1 MNTKTLTSIL
11 AILGG
16 AVFATGCSQAP
27 NDVLL
32 GDMDPN
38 SLAAD
43 GNTQHHFQDPNSG
56 DNGITDPNQQKA
68 EDQTVGSPEVVA
80 RLHSCSKITY
90 SALGNILSER
100 GVNTGSTQSNSA
112 GLLYKGG
119 ASALGTANYAGRVP
133 EMIKPSTAALS
144 KEFDI
149 LVAASQEIQAAVK
162 AGTLNMKACTGTQL
176 VDSSGNFTKDG
187 LTCLMGKPA
196 TADHI
201 SIANDAIAQAQSQG
215 LTKDQGQ
222 QIAIAAILE
231 AADTC
236 E

>member
-1 MNTKTLTSIL
+1 MNSNSLILVLTV
-11 AILGG
+11 LGG
-16 AVFATGCSQAP
+16 AAFALGCSSPP

-43 GNTQHHFQDPNSG
+43 GNTQHHFQDPNTG
-56 DNGITDPNQQKA
+56 DNGISDPNAVQADDQK
-68 EDQTVGSPEVVA
+68 VGSPEVVA
-80 RLHSCSKITY
+80 RLHSCSKIPYAT
-90 SALGNILSER
+90 LGNILSGR
-100 GVNTGSTQSNSA
+100 GVNTGSTTKDSA
-112 GLLYKGG
+112 GMLYKGG
-119 ASALGTANYAGRVP
+119 ASALGIANYSGRVP
-133 EMIKPSTAALS
+133 EMILPSTAALS

-149 LVAASQEIQAAVK
+149 MVAASREIQAASK
-162 AGTLNMKACTGTQL
+162 AGTLQMDACPTTQL
-176 VDSSGNFTKDG
+176 VDGSGNFTQDG

-196 TADHI
+196 TADHLA
-201 SIANDAIAQAQSQG
+201 IANDAIAQAQSQG
-215 LTKDQGQ
+215 LTQDQGQ

>member
-1 MNTKTLTSIL
+1 MKAMAL
-11 AILGG
+11 ALVLGG
-16 AVFATGCSQAP
+16 SAVALGCSAAP
-27 NDVLL
+27 NNVLL

-56 DNGITDPNQQKA
+56 DNGITDPNSQHA
-68 EDQTVGSPEVVA
+68 EDVVVGSAEVVA

-90 SALGNILSER
+90 SSLGNILKGR
-100 GVNTGSTQSNSA
+100 GVNTTSTTANSA

-119 ASALGTANYAGRVP
+119 ASALGVSNYSGRVP
-133 EMIKPSTAALS
+133 EMIIPSTAALS

-149 LVAASQEIQAAVK
+149 MVAAGQEIQAAVK
-162 AGTLNMKACTGTQL
+162 AGTLTSPACTGTAI

-196 TADHI
+196 TPDHI
-201 SIANDAIAQAQSQG
+201 AIANDAVTTAVSQG

-222 QIAIAAILE
+222 QIAISAILE
-231 AADTC
+231 AANTC

>member
-1 MNTKTLTSIL
+1 MKTILSIFTV
-11 AILGG
+11 LGG
-16 AVFATGCSQAP
+16 AAFAMGCSAAP
-27 NDVLL
+27 NNVLL

-56 DNGITDPNQQKA
+56 DNGITDPNAKKA
-68 EDQTVGSPEVVA
+68 EDQSVGSAEVVA

-90 SALGNILSER
+90 STLGNILKGR
-100 GVNTGSTQSNSA
+100 GVNTGSTAANSA

-119 ASALGTANYAGRVP
+119 ASALGIANYAGRVP
-133 EMIKPSTAALS
+133 EMILPSTAALS
-144 KEFDI
+144 KQFDI
-149 LVAASQEIQAAVK
+149 MVAASQEIQGGSKAA
-162 AGTLNMKACTGTQL
+162 TLNMTACPGTTL

-201 SIANDAIAQAQSQG
+201 SIANDAVTQSVAQG

>member
-1 MNTKTLTSIL
+1 MNTKTLVSIL
-11 AILGG
+11 TIVGG
-16 AVFATGCSQAP
+16 AAFATGCSQEP
-27 NDVLL
+27 NNVLL

-56 DNGITDPNQQKA
+56 DNGITDPNQQHA
-68 EDQTVGSPEVVA
+68 EDQQVGSPEVVA

-90 SALGNILSER
+90 AAMGNILTNH
-100 GVNTGSTQSNSA
+100 GVNTGSTTTNSA

-119 ASALGTANYAGRVP
+119 ASALGVANYSGRVP
-133 EMIKPSTAALS
+133 EMILPSTAALS

-149 LVAASQEIQAAVK
+149 LVAASQEIQAASK
-162 AGTLNMKACTGTQL
+162 AGKLSMTACPSTML
-176 VDSSGNFTKDG
+176 VDSNGKFTADG

-196 TADHI
+196 TPDHV
-201 SIANDAIAQAQSQG
+201 SIANDAITQAQSQG
-215 LTKDQGQ
+215 LTQDQGQ
-222 QIAIAAILE
+222 QIAIAAIME

>member
-1 MNTKTLTSIL
+1 MKIKALTIL
-11 AILGG
+11 TVLG
-16 AVFATGCSQAP
+16 FAAGCSSAP
-27 NDVLL
+27 NDVLV

-43 GNTQHHFQDPNSG
+43 NNTQHHMQDPNTG
-56 DNGITDPNQQKA
+56 DNGISDPNSVHA
-68 EDQTVGSPEVVA
+68 EQAQVGSAEVIA

-90 SALGNILSER
+90 SAMGNILKNH
-100 GVNTGSTQSNSA
+100 GVNTGSTTKDSA

-119 ASALGTANYAGRVP
+119 ASALGIANYGGRVP
-133 EMIKPSTAALS
+133 EMIIPSTAALS

-149 LVAASQEIQAAVK
+149 MVAASNEIQVAAK
-162 AGTLNMKACTGTQL
+162 AGTLNMTACPGTQL
-176 VDSSGNFTKDG
+176 LDTSGNFTKDG
-187 LTCLMGKPA
+187 LSCLMGKPA

-201 SIANDAIAQAQSQG
+201 SIANDAILQATSQG

-222 QIAIAAILE
+222 QIAIASILE
-231 AADTC
+231 AAHTC

>member
-1 MNTKTLTSIL
+1 MKSIAL
-11 AILGG
+11 ALVLGG
-16 AVFATGCSQAP
+16 SAVALVGCGAAP
-27 NDVLL
+27 NNVLL

-43 GNTQHHFQDPNSG
+43 GNTQHHFQDPNTG
-56 DNGITDPNQQKA
+56 DNGITDPNAQKA
-68 EDQTVGSPEVVA
+68 EDQSVGSPEVVA

-90 SALGNILSER
+90 AAMGNILKGR
-100 GVNTGSTQSNSA
+100 GVNMNGTGQNATA
-112 GLLYKGG
+112 TLYKGG
-119 ASALGTANYAGRVP
+119 ASALGVANYSGRVP
-133 EMIKPSTAALS
+133 EMILPSTAALS

-149 LVAASQEIQAAVK
+149 MVAASQEIQAAVK
-162 AGTLNMKACTGTQL
+162 AGTLNPSACTGTQI
-176 VDSSGNFTKDG
+176 VDTTGNFTKDG

-196 TADHI
+196 TPDHI
-201 SIANDAIAQAQSQG
+201 SIANDAVSEAVSQG

-231 AADTC
+231 AANTC

>member
-1 MNTKTLTSIL
+1 MKTT
-11 AILGG
+11 
-16 AVFATGCSQAP
+16 FALVLSTVALGCSAAP
-27 NDVLL
+27 NNVLL

-43 GNTQHHFQDPNSG
+43 GNTQHHFQDPNTG

-90 SALGNILSER
+90 AALGNILNGR
-100 GVNTGSTQSNSA
+100 GVSMTQTKANSA
-112 GLLYKGG
+112 AVLYKGG
-119 ASALGTANYAGRVP
+119 NSALGVANYSGRVP
-133 EMIKPSTAALS
+133 EMIIPSTAALS

-149 LVAASQEIQAAVK
+149 MVAAAQEISADLT
-162 AGTLNMKACTGTQL
+162 AGKITTSACPTTTIL
-176 VDSSGNFTKDG
+176 DTNGNFTSDG
-187 LTCLMGKPA
+187 ISCLMGKPA
-196 TADHI
+196 TADHL
-201 SIANDAIAQAQSQG
+201 SIANDAVTQSVAQG
-215 LTKDQGQ
+215 LTKQQGQ

-231 AADTC
+231 AAHTC

>member
-1 MNTKTLTSIL
+1 MKSIIALVL
-11 AILGG
+11 ASSAVVLAGCG
-16 AVFATGCSQAP
+16 AAP
-27 NDVLL
+27 NNVLL

-56 DNGITDPNQQKA
+56 DNGFTDPNAQKA

-90 SALGNILSER
+90 AALGNILKGR
-100 GVNTGSTQSNSA
+100 GVNMSGTGQNAT
-112 GLLYKGG
+112 GTLYKGG
-119 ASALGTANYAGRVP
+119 ASALGVANYSGRVP
-133 EMIKPSTAALS
+133 EMIIPSTAALS

-149 LVAASQEIQAAVK
+149 MVAASIEIQAGIK
-162 AGTLNMKACTGTQL
+162 ANTLTTTACTGTQI

-196 TADHI
+196 TPDHI
-201 SIANDAIAQAQSQG
+201 SIANDAVSQATSQG

-231 AADTC
+231 AANTC

>member
-1 MNTKTLTSIL
+1 MNAKTLTSIL
-11 AILGG
+11 TILGG
-16 AVFATGCSQAP
+16 AAFALGCSAGP
-27 NDVLL
+27 NDVLV

-43 GNTQHHFQDPNSG
+43 NNTQHHMQDPNTG
-56 DNGITDPNQQKA
+56 DNGISDPNSVHTLDSQ
-68 EDQTVGSPEVVA
+68 VGSMEVVA
-80 RLHSCSKITY
+80 RLHSCSKMTY
-90 SALGNILSER
+90 AELGTILKNR
-100 GVNTGSTQSNSA
+100 GVNTGSTTQNSA

-119 ASALGTANYAGRVP
+119 ASALGVANYGGRVP
-133 EMIKPSTAALS
+133 EMIIPSTAALS

-149 LVAASQEIQAAVK
+149 LVAASQEIQTAMK
-162 AGTLNMKACTGTQL
+162 AGTLTMTACPGTQL

-201 SIANDAIAQAQSQG
+201 SIANDAIAQATSQG

-231 AADTC
+231 AANTC

>member
-1 MNTKTLTSIL
+1 MKTLQSSFIKL
-11 AILGG
+11 ALG
-16 AVFATGCSQAP
+16 AASTMACSAAP

-32 GDMDPN
+32 GNMDPN

-43 GNTQHHFQDPNSG
+43 GNTQHHFQDPNTG
-56 DNGITDPNQQKA
+56 DNGITDPNQAKQA
-68 EDQTVGSPEVVA
+68 DMAVGSQEVVA

-90 SALGNILSER
+90 SALGNILKGR
-100 GVNTGSTQSNSA
+100 GVNIASTTTNSA

-119 ASALGTANYAGRVP
+119 ASALGVANYSGRVP
-133 EMIKPSTAALS
+133 EMIIPSTAALS

-149 LVAASQEIQAAVK
+149 MVAASQEIQAGLK
-162 AGTLNMKACTGTQL
+162 ASSLQTPACTGTAIL
-176 VDSSGNFTKDG
+176 DSSGNFTQAG

-201 SIANDAIAQAQSQG
+201 SIANDAVTEAVSQG

-222 QIAIAAILE
+222 QIAISAILE
-231 AADTC
+231 AANTC